1 MRVIVIKLVVTFILL
16 TCESGKQRSIIEELE
31 RLDTVKEVNGTM
43 GSFDILVKLE
53 SSTHEEIRNAITMQ
67 IRKIDNVRS
76 TLTLKKLQSQG

>member
-1 MRVIVIKLVVTFILL
+1 LVVTFILL

-53 SSTHEEIRNAITMQ
+53 SSTHEEIRNVITMQ